1 VNFTAIVSALS
12 MWLVRVGLSFV
23 LCRMLGVGL
32 EGVWY
37 AWFTDWVVRLCFYVY
52 RYRSGKWLEK
62 RVL

>member
-1 VNFTAIVSALS
+1 